1 METTIFPMTLQAH
14 PILFHTTDWSSIPV
28 TEHRGETGTARWQTI
43 QHGTLRIRVV
53 EYSNNYLA
61 DHWCKL
67 GHILY
72 CLEGELTTELSDG
85 RIFRLTKGMSYE
97 VTDGASVHRSRSEH
111 GVKLL
116 IIDGAFLKPPPK
128 NNYNP
133 WKM

>member
-1 METTIFPMTLQAH
+1 METTIFKMTMQTR
-14 PILFHTTDWSSIPV
+14 PILFHTTDWSAVPI

-53 EYSNNYLA
+53 EYSNNYVA
-61 DHWCKL
+61 NGWCNH

-72 CLEGELTTELSDG
+72 CLEGEMITELADG
-85 RIFRLTKGMSYE
+85 RVFSLTKGMSYE
-97 VTDGASVHRSRSEH
+97 VSDGANAHRSRSEH

-116 IIDGAFLKPPPK
+116 IIDGAFLRSSK
-128 NNYNP
+128 NDYNP

>member
-1 METTIFPMTLQAH
+1 METTILKMTMQAQS
-14 PILFHTTDWSSIPV
+14 ILFHATDWSSVPV
-28 TEHRGETGTARWQTI
+28 TEHRGETGTAHWRTI
-43 QHGTLRIRVV
+43 QHGALRIRVV
-53 EYSNNYLA
+53 EYSRNYLA
-61 DHWCKL
+61 SGWCNL

-72 CLEGELTTELSDG
+72 CLDGEMTTELSDG

-97 VTDGASVHRSRSEH
+97 VTDGANAHRSRSEH

-116 IIDGAFLKPPPK
+116 IIDGAFLKSPK

>member
-1 METTIFPMTLQAH
+1 MTLQAH
-14 PILFHTTDWSSIPV
+14 PILFHATDWNSIPV

-72 CLEGELTTELSDG
+72 CLEGEMTTELSDG